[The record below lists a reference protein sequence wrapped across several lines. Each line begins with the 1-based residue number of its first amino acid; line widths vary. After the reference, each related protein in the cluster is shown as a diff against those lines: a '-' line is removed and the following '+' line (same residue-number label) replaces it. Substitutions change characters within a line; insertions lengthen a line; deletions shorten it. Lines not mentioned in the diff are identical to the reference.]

1 MSAGEGGLGWAGRLD
16 YVFFFFYQIPLSV
29 EKGKVSLSVL
39 KEVQNRVANLALFNP
54 SLVSWS

>member
-16 YVFFFFYQIPLSV
+16 YVYFFYQIPLSV
-29 EKGKVSLSVL
+29 ERGKVSLSLL